1 MGEIPED
8 IDKVASALAC
18 QMTSRCAG
26 QLPGEKHS
34 ASCNHKAEFIAEAIL
49 AERKRCADVAMKEAR
64 DFVEHRMVEVSY
76 GATCAAKAIMNGGS

>member
-8 IDKVASALAC
+8 ILMTARKIALAD
-18 QMTSRCAG
+18 G
-26 QLPGEKHS
+26 GEPGCHIEYMV
-34 ASCNHKAEFIAEAIL
+34 AEALL

-76 GATCAAKAIMNGGS
+76 GATCAAKAIMRH